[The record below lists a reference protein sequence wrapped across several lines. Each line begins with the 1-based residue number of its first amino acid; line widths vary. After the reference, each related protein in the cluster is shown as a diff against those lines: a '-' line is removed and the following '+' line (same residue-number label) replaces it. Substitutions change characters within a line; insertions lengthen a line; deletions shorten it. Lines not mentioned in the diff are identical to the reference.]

1 MKINKL
7 YYFLVFL
14 SFVLSGYS
22 CSDDNDG
29 PENMDMGEATFTVT
43 GAVEDEKSG
52 QADFHHLTGLP
63 GGLENW
69 EISIHDFSPQSFSL
83 QFNLSSSSG
92 IKQPGPGTYE
102 IGFEAN
108 SSNVFLAIYTHIPDG
123 NFMNSTEYSTLWGGG
138 GTLTI
143 TTSNEDTVSGSFQFS
158 AAEVDDELNV
168 VGTVNITGEFTAKKR
183 QF

>member
-1 MKINKL
+1 MKTNKL

-14 SFVLSGYS
+14 SFAFSGYS

-29 PENMDMGEATFTVT
+29 PEDISMGEANFTVS
-43 GAVEDEKSG
+43 GAVEGEKSG
-52 QADFHHLTGLP
+52 QADFHHLTDLP

-69 EISIHDFSPQSFSL
+69 EISIHDFSPQTFSL
-83 QFNLSSSSG
+83 QFSLSSSNS
-92 IKQPGPGTYE
+92 ITQPGTGTYE

-108 SSNVFLAIYTHIPDG
+108 SSNVFLAIYTHIPNGD
-123 NFMNSTEYSTLWGGG
+123 FMNSTEYSTLWGGA

-158 AAEVDDELNV
+158 ATEVDDELNV
-168 VGTVNITGEFTAKKR
+168 VGTINITGEFTAKKR